1 MASVRIIN
9 IKRAEQDRVT
19 LTIEGATSIGTADLE
34 ITISEQ
40 GSRELNEK
48 QAMLD
53 CLELLEQFAEALR
66 VRLKQ

>member
-1 MASVRIIN
+1 MASVRVIN
-9 IKRAEQDRVT
+9 IKRAEHDRVT

-53 CLELLEQFAEALR
+53 CLELLEKFAEALR